1 MCGLGF
7 WFLLGFLPPPPRGS
21 LSPPFGGLLLPPLGR
36 PLSPPLKHLPPPLLI
51 GITHPLVGNP
61 PTSLI
66 EDGFPLRSWYDFSIP
81 KCFFLVGS

>member
-1 MCGLGF
+1 
-7 WFLLGFLPPPPRGS
+7 
-21 LSPPFGGLLLPPLGR
+21 
-36 PLSPPLKHLPPPLLI
+36 LLI